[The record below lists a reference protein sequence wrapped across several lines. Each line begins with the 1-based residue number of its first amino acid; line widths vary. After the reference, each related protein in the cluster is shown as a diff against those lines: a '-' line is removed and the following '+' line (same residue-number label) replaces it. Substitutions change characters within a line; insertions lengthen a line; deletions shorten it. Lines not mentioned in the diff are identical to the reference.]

1 MVSNSK
7 NLKKK
12 YVISFNSPMLPKV
25 DNLSH
30 PSSTPSLLRHLGQ
43 LFRLGTHHMSII
55 SDLMSGHMSCHFI
68 FPFFEKCMTI
78 RRKIFFN
85 SIMQKFTV
93 TGFLVYSHSQ
103 SELSDMSEM
112 CYLSKLSL
120 VNELSVLNELSWLCE
135 LSGLS

>member
-43 LFRLGTHHMSII
+43 LFRLGTRHMSII

-68 FPFFEKCMTI
+68 FPFFLKMYDYEKE
-78 RRKIFFN
+78 N
-85 SIMQKFTV
+85 
-93 TGFLVYSHSQ
+93 FL
-103 SELSDMSEM
+103 
-112 CYLSKLSL
+112 
-120 VNELSVLNELSWLCE
+120 
-135 LSGLS
+135 